1 MNMANILILNGPNL
15 NMLGKREK
23 EHYGSFTLEDV
34 EKRLN
39 EEAQKRGCTVAF
51 KQDNCEGCLI
61 DIIQQ
66 AEGEFDAIIMNPG
79 AYTHYSYAIRDAI
92 TACPLPVIEV
102 HISNIHARE
111 DFRKVSVTAAACK
124 GQISGFG
131 LESYVLG
138 LDAAFYALQTK
149 D

>member
-1 MNMANILILNGPNL
+1 MAKILILNGPNL

-34 EKRLN
+34 ETRLKN
-39 EEAQKRGCTVAF
+39 EAEKLSCTVEF
-51 KQDNCEGCLI
+51 KQNNCEGALI
-61 DIIQQ
+61 DMIQQ
-66 AEGEFDAIIMNPG
+66 AGGEYDAIVLNPG

-92 TACPLPVIEV
+92 TVCGIPVIEV

-111 DFRKVSVTAAACK
+111 EFRRVSVTAPACI

-138 LDAAFYALQTK
+138 LDAAIYALQ
-149 D
+149 DRV

>member
-1 MNMANILILNGPNL
+1 MTKILILNGPNL

-23 EHYGSFTLEDV
+23 EHYGSFTLDDV
-34 EKRLN
+34 EARLKNEAEKRN
-39 EEAQKRGCTVAF
+39 CSVTFQ
-51 KQDNCEGCLI
+51 QDNCEGALI

-66 AEGEFDAIIMNPG
+66 AGREYHAIVMNPG

-92 TACPLPVIEV
+92 AACPIPVIEV

-111 DFRKVSVTAAACK
+111 EFRRVSVTAAVCK

-138 LDAAFYALQTK
+138 LDAALYALQSMN
-149 D
+149 